1 MSGEFDFAA
10 AAIRKVVEDWVVLR
24 DSGRWEE
31 FARVWHD
38 DGWMTATW
46 FQGPYTEF
54 IAVSRSGFEHGV
66 NIAHF
71 LGGFSCEI
79 AGNRAIAQ
87 TKMKI
92 EQRATVD
99 GTEVDVTCSGR
110 FYDFLELRDER
121 WGIVR
126 RQPIYEK
133 DRLDVVDPS
142 ASLKLDQAKLASFP
156 YGYRHL
162 GYVQEAQGQRVLR
175 GLPGLRGPEVE
186 LLYGE
191 GADWLAG
198 SRPPACRS
206 ALRDSLPVAGG
217 WACLCQRRPVKNS
230 RRSRSRRSGARSA
243 AKWPPRSNSVQRATW
258 CWVSANL
265 RMVESPGKTARAAGT
280 SQ

>member
-1 MSGEFDFAA
+1 MDDEFDFAA
-10 AAIRKVVEDWVVLR
+10 ASAIRKVVEDWVMLR
-24 DSGRWEE
+24 DSGRWDE

-79 AGNRAIAQ
+79 TGNRAIAQ

-92 EQRATVD
+92 EQRAALD
-99 GTEVDVTCSGR
+99 GVEVDVTCSGR
-110 FYDFLELRDER
+110 FYDFLELRDGR

-142 ASLKLDQAKLASFP
+142 TTVKLDQARLASLP

-175 GLPGLRGPEVE
+175 GLPGLRGPEAE
-186 LLYGE
+186 LLYEE
-191 GADWLAG
+191 GAAWLAG
-198 SRPPACRS
+198 SPTPGVP
-206 ALRDSLPVAGG
+206 L
-217 WACLCQRRPVKNS
+217 
-230 RRSRSRRSGARSA
+230 GA
-243 AKWPPRSNSVQRATW
+243 T
-258 CWVSANL
+258 
-265 RMVESPGKTARAAGT
+265 G
-280 SQ
+280 